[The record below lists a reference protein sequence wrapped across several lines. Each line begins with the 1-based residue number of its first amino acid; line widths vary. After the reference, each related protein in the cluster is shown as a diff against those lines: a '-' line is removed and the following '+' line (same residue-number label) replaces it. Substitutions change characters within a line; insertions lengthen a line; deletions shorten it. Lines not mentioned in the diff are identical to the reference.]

1 MRVRSTVV
9 AACVTTIFLVFIEA
23 ARAAGADATAE
34 MVEREKHLQHLVDAQ
49 KARLSIQ
56 DTVSVSIVPVNKL
69 VVSVE
74 RAKNGSPGFTLSVKD
89 GFIQRLSD
97 EEVGAVVAHELGHVW
112 IYTHHPYLQTEE
124 LANEIA
130 LRIVSRELLESL
142 YDKVWAKIG
151 TKGTLT
157 YLPVKPVK

>member
-1 MRVRSTVV
+1 MRVRSIV
-9 AACVTTIFLVFIEA
+9 AAVCVTTLFLVFIEA
-23 ARAAGADATAE
+23 ASAAGADATAE
-34 MVEREKHLQHLVDAQ
+34 MVEREKHLQNVVDAQ
-49 KARLSIQ
+49 KARLSIP
-56 DTVSVSIVPVNKL
+56 DTVSVSIVPLNKL

-74 RAKNGSPGFTLSVKD
+74 RAKNGSPGFTLAVED

-97 EEVGAVVAHELGHVW
+97 DEVGAVVAHELGHVW

-142 YDKVWAKIG
+142 YDKVWARTG

-157 YLPVKPVK
+157 YLPVK

>member
-9 AACVTTIFLVFIEA
+9 AVSLAALFLFIGA
-23 ARAAGADATAE
+23 ARATAADDTAE
-34 MVEREKHLQHLVDAQ
+34 MVEREKHLQNVVDAL
-49 KARLSIQ
+49 KTRLSIP
-56 DTVSVSIVPVNKL
+56 DAVSVSIVPVNKL

-74 RAKNGSPGFTLSVKD
+74 RAKNGSPGFTLSVED

-97 EEVGAVVAHELGHVW
+97 DEVGAVVAHELGHVW
-112 IYTHHPYLQTEE
+112 IYTHHPFLQTEE

-130 LRIVSRELLESL
+130 LRIVSRQLLESL
-142 YDKVWAKIG
+142 YDKVWARTG

>member
-1 MRVRSTVV
+1 MRVRST
-9 AACVTTIFLVFIEA
+9 AAICLTALCLFIGA
-23 ARAAGADATAE
+23 ARAAGADGAAE
-34 MVEREKHLQHLVDAQ
+34 MVEREKHLQNVVDSL
-49 KARLSIQ
+49 KTRLSIP
-56 DTVSVSIVPVNKL
+56 DTVSVSIVPTNKL

-74 RAKNGSPGFTLSVKD
+74 RAKNGSQGFTLSVED

-97 EEVGAVVAHELGHVW
+97 DEVGAVVAHELGHVW

-130 LRIVSRELLESL
+130 LRLVSRELLESL
-142 YDKVWAKIG
+142 YDKVWARTG

-157 YLPVKPVK
+157 YLPFK